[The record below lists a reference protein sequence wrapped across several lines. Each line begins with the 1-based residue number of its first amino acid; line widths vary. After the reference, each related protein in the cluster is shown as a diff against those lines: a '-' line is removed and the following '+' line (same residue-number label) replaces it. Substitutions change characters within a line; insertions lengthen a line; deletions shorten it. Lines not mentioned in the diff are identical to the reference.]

1 MRKSLKSISNIKEI
15 NDKIK
20 YIIPKI
26 SRDNNYYFI
35 ISMEH
40 NEYKTDI
47 ISNELNKINSIDIKD
62 YLTNINEDKQGR
74 IYTINNITIQNL
86 LYYILDDTTLFIHN
100 KFTNIYYA
108 LDDLTLIK
116 ENNYYT
122 GTIFIKY
129 FKLKLNIDEVYIK
142 STKDKRQYNKIS
154 DINEKLNKI

>member
-1 MRKSLKSISNIKEI
+1 MRKSLKSISNIKDF
-15 NDKIK
+15 NDNIK
-20 YIIPKI
+20 SIIPKI

-47 ISNELNKINSIDIKD
+47 LSNELIKINSIDE
-62 YLTNINEDKQGR
+62 YLTNINEEKHSK
-74 IYTINNITIQNL
+74 IFTIDTIPIQNL
-86 LYYILDDTTLFIHN
+86 LYFIIDDTTLFIHN

-108 LDDLTLIK
+108 LDNDLTLLK
-116 ENNYYT
+116 QNNYYS
-122 GTIFIKY
+122 GSIFIKY
-129 FKLKLNIDEVYIK
+129 FKLKLNCDEVYVK